1 MNIIGLDVTDVST
14 TAKFKLGTIA
24 GDIGANGPQKKY
36 KYVQYVFSA
45 GDLGTA
51 GQVSYYTTDS
61 GYENSIVTSDISA
74 AANIGAGVL
83 QADMDNNAYGW
94 IQISGPAT
102 LSIALTAGADG
113 NALTAPG
120 ATDGT
125 LDVASAVTDAI
136 CAYAADASAKKI
148 VCMFPE

>member
-1 MNIIGLDVTDVST
+1 MNIIGIDITDVST

-24 GDIGANGPQKKY
+24 GDIGVNGPQKTY
-36 KYVQYVFSA
+36 KYIQYYVGASVN
-45 GDLGTA
+45 GVA
-51 GQVSYYTTDS
+51 GQVAYYYQPG
-61 GYENSIVTSDISA
+61 GYENSQVGSDISTA
-74 AANIGAGVL
+74 SNIGAGVI
-83 QADMDNNAYGW
+83 QAAMGNLTFGW
-94 IQISGPAT
+94 VQIRGPAT

-125 LDVASAVTDAI
+125 LDVASEVTDAI
-136 CAYAADASAKKI
+136 CAFAADISAKKI